1 MRRARAGVQ
10 GVRAVRA
17 GACRVCRMGGH
28 GIRAGKACGV
38 GAASA
43 NDWMGPARQ
52 ARAPARFLLLFLKK
66 KSPAGIRRIKRCGI
80 ICENSS
86 GESPI
91 AFPHPWR
98 PIPFA
103 LSTVRNGR
111 VALPQERL
119 PSAPLLT
126 GLPPRCIPHCGR
138 SAPPLSKGAFWL
150 MRFQAFNALSSV
162 VRIRKPLEFT
172 TPKRPLFER
181 GWQRASADGGLPGGG
196 CRAAYN
202 PAVAPVHSA
211 SAIMAATSEKSKPV
225 QCSATS
231 KHVASPFAPLVWIRS
246 ASRVSGSKQTKD
258 LKPPL
263 SPQCQI
269 SSL

>member
-1 MRRARAGVQ
+1 M
-10 GVRAVRA
+10 
-17 GACRVCRMGGH
+17 
-28 GIRAGKACGV
+28 
-38 GAASA
+38 
-43 NDWMGPARQ
+43 NNGP
-52 ARAPARFLLLFLKK
+52 L
-66 KSPAGIRRIKRCGI
+66 RRIQ
-80 ICENSS
+80 SS
-86 GESPI
+86 VTAYAVTGP
-91 AFPHPWR
+91 
-98 PIPFA
+98 
-103 LSTVRNGR
+103 TVRNGR
-111 VALPQERL
+111 AVSPQGRL
-119 PSAPLLT
+119 PCAPLLT
-126 GLPPRCIPHCGR
+126 GLPPRCIAQARNLRRGR
-138 SAPPLSKGAFWL
+138 RAVSPRLRAGCASASPLRGKGTYGGRGAPL
-150 MRFQAFNALSSV
+150 PSAGRLETSCAGVKQSSVSAARCQLLCQRSLLVNALSSV
-162 VRIRKPLEFT
+162 VRIRNPLEFT

-211 SAIMAATSEKSKPV
+211 SAIMAATSEKLKPV